1 MMRKMRLWTNEE
13 TDMARQLVVSDATN
27 QECIE
32 AINRT
37 RHACRARLRYVDN
50 EDVRLKMSSRG
61 KHRSPNKSKS
71 KGINHVAEGMRGVPD
86 EVVADAQHR
95 ACVPR
100 TLTAWVFG
108 DPPPGHS
115 ALDKRG
121 ASI

>member
-1 MMRKMRLWTNEE
+1 MGKVRLWSVEH
-13 TDMARQLVVSDATN
+13 TDMARQLVRSDATN

-37 RHACRARLRYVDN
+37 RASCRARIRYVDN

-61 KHRSPNKSKS
+61 KHRAPNKSKS

-86 EVVADAQHR
+86 EVIADARRR
-95 ACVPR
+95 ACEAR
-100 TLTAWVFG
+100 TLTAWVMG

-121 ASI
+121 ASA